1 MMKMFEDWCLLN
13 GEKAHQAT
21 PAVVARFVKDIAP
34 MGISRV
40 WRAVQ
45 EISRTHYV
53 IGLADPTLGGPV
65 AAAINEISR
74 IAPPRSWPK
83 EEQIRFLTL
92 PYDIQIT
99 IEKRERDRDNQVRT
113 LQNEFATL
121 KKDSGHAANKTTADT
136 AA

>member
-1 MMKMFEDWCLLN
+1 
-13 GEKAHQAT
+13 
-21 PAVVARFVKDIAP
+21 
-34 MGISRV
+34 MGISKV

-65 AAAINEISR
+65 AIAMNEISK

-92 PYDIQIT
+92 PYDIQVT

-113 LQNEFATL
+113 LQNEFANL
-121 KKDSGHAANKTTADT
+121 KRDSSHGTRPET
-136 AA
+136 AAYTAA

>member
-13 GEKAHQAT
+13 GEKAHHAT

-40 WRAVQ
+40 WHAVQ
-45 EISRTHYV
+45 EVSRTHYT
-53 IGLADPTLGGPV
+53 IGLSDPTLGGPV
-65 AAAINEISR
+65 AAAVNEISK

-83 EEQIRFLTL
+83 EEQARFLTL
-92 PYDIQIT
+92 PYDVQIT

-113 LQNEFATL
+113 LQNEFAAL
-121 KKDSGHAANKTTADT
+121 KKESDHART
-136 AA
+136 